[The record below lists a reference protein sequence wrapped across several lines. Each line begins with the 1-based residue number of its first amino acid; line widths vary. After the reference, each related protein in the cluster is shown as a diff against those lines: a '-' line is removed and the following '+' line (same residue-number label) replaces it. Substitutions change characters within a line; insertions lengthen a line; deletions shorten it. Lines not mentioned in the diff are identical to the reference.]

1 MPPIEAPVSA
11 HCLDPL
17 PNRNVTNSR
26 PTRPE
31 CPCESGTSFRPGQ
44 KSDHRHCPLRA
55 RRERPCGCAAA
66 EKGDEIEPPHGVTPK
81 DLGSSIA
88 GRGRAS
94 QQKRPAHVRF
104 GSFSSDRH
112 APDARG
118 MSASPPRASKR
129 WHRSET
135 TRRAKSG
142 LMHRNKMTCTGA
154 MIYWRTAAVQKF
166 HMALGGQLTTAFLR
180 RQPTRRSMA
189 QGPD

>member
-1 MPPIEAPVSA
+1 MAMPPIEAPVSA

-31 CPCESGTSFRPGQ
+31 CPCESGTSFPPGQ

-66 EKGDEIEPPHGVTPK
+66 EKGDEIAPPHGAYPK
-81 DLGSSIA
+81 DLGSSIV

-104 GSFSSDRH
+104 GSSATSH
-112 APDARG
+112 PPAAVAPCPLRPKSRQVG
-118 MSASPPRASKR
+118 RN
-129 WHRSET
+129 
-135 TRRAKSG
+135 RAKS
-142 LMHRNKMTCTGA
+142 
-154 MIYWRTAAVQKF
+154 
-166 HMALGGQLTTAFLR
+166 ALCQ
-180 RQPTRRSMA
+180 
-189 QGPD
+189 